1 LKLDAL
7 FFAAHPDDVE
17 LSCGGTVI
25 KLSLSGKKT
34 GIVDL
39 TQGELSTRG
48 NLKLRRIETNK
59 ANKILKIAK
68 RINLAIPDGNIENTS
83 ANRIKIIKIIR
94 EYRPE
99 IIFCPHFYDRH
110 PDHFHAHELVKD
122 AAFYAGLQKIKT
134 SLNGKQQTA
143 YRAKK
148 NFYFMQTYE
157 FEPSFIVDI
166 SSAFKSKMQAV
177 LCYRSQFYNPSS
189 KEPGTFISDP
199 KFIKFLESRAQIYG
213 FKAGVEFGEPFYTE
227 EKIKIS
233 APDLFNI

>member
-7 FFAAHPDDVE
+7 FLAAHPDDVE

-25 KLSLSGKKT
+25 KLSLSGKRT

-48 NLKLRRIETNK
+48 NLKTRRIETNN
-59 ANKILKIAK
+59 ASKILKVAK
-68 RINLAIPDGNIENTS
+68 RINLAIPDGNIENNPS
-83 ANRIKIIKIIR
+83 NRTKIIKIIR
-94 EYRPE
+94 EFRPE
-99 IIFCPHFYDRH
+99 IIFLPHFYDRH
-110 PDHFHAHELVKD
+110 PDHFHAHELIKE
-122 AAFYAGLQKIKT
+122 AAFYAGLNKIKT
-134 SLNGKQQTA
+134 SLNGKQQAA

-166 SSAFKSKMQAV
+166 SSTFKTKMQAV
-177 LCYRSQFYNPSS
+177 SCYKSQFYNPSS

-199 KFIKFLESRAQIYG
+199 RFIKFLESRAQTYG
-213 FKAGVEFGEPFYTE
+213 FKAGVEYGEPYFTE
-227 EKIKIS
+227 EKINLS
-233 APDLFNI
+233 ALDLFNI